1 MQVPLWAEGKGNMPK
16 KYGQWLLGALLGFGA
31 LWIGLRYVLP
41 VALPFLLGLLL
52 ALAAEPVTV
61 FCARRG
67 RLPRAVSSGIGV
79 GSVLLTLTVLL
90 SFLGAAVVREIGVLM
105 RALPDLQETA
115 RAGASVAQAQLLY
128 AAQQAPDGLRPLLS
142 GLVERFFSDGT
153 AVMNLVTDKLPGL
166 LGAVLGAVPN
176 SALMIGTGI
185 LSGFMISARLPKL
198 RGLLSRHIP
207 EKWKNTYFPA
217 LKRVRGALWGWLKA
231 QLLLC
236 LVTYGIVT
244 VGFLLMRI
252 PFAPAWAV
260 LVALVDAVPL
270 LGTGTVLVPCAIV
283 SILQGAGR
291 RAFSYLMIYGLS
303 AATRAVLEPRLVG
316 KHLGLDPLV
325 TLFAIY
331 TGYRFW
337 GFLGLIFA
345 PMTAAAF
352 LQILNAE
359 KM

>member
-1 MQVPLWAEGKGNMPK
+1 MPK
-16 KYGQWLLGALLGFGA
+16 NYMKWLLGAVLGFGA
-31 LWIGLRYVLP
+31 LWVGLRYALP

-52 ALAAEPVTV
+52 ALAAEPVTSLCV
-61 FCARRG
+61 QRG
-67 RLPRAVSSGIGV
+67 GLSRTISSGIGV
-79 GSVLLTLTVLL
+79 GSVLLSLTVLL
-90 SFLGAAVVREIGVLM
+90 SLLGAVVVREIGVLM
-105 RALPDLQETA
+105 GALPDLQQTA
-115 RAGASVAQAQLLY
+115 RDGIHLAQTQLLR
-128 AAQQAPDGLRPLLS
+128 AAQQAPDGVRPLLS
-142 GLVERFFSDGT
+142 GMLERFFSDGT
-153 AVMNLVTDKLPGL
+153 AVMDMVTDRLPGV
-166 LGAVLGAVPN
+166 LGAVLGAVPD

-185 LSGFMISARLPKL
+185 LAGFMISARLPEL
-198 RGLLSRHIP
+198 RALLARHIP

-217 LKRVRGALWGWLKA
+217 MKRIRSALWGWLKA
-231 QLLLC
+231 QLVLC

-244 VGFLLMRI
+244 VGFLFMGI

-283 SILQGAGR
+283 CIFQGEGS
-291 RAFSYLMIYGLS
+291 RALSYLIIYGLS
-303 AATRAVLEPRLVG
+303 AGARAVLEPRLVG
-316 KHLGLDPLV
+316 KNLGLDPLV

-337 GFLGLIFA
+337 GFLGLILA
-345 PMTAAAF
+345 PMAAAAF

>member
-1 MQVPLWAEGKGNMPK
+1 MPK
-16 KYGQWLLGALLGFGA
+16 NYWGRLIWLLLGFGA
-31 LWIGLRYVLP
+31 LWVGIRYVLP
-41 VALPFLLGLLL
+41 VTLPFLLGLLL

-61 FCARRG
+61 LCAEKG
-67 RLPRAVSSGIGV
+67 RLPRAVSSGVGV
-79 GSVLLTLTVLL
+79 GSVLLSLTVLL
-90 SFLGAAVVREIGVLM
+90 SLLGAVIVREIGVLM
-105 RALPDLQETA
+105 GALPDLQQTA
-115 RAGASVAQAQLLY
+115 RDGVSMAQTQLLRV
-128 AAQQAPDGLRPLLS
+128 AQQAPDGVRPLLS

-153 AVMNLVTDKLPGL
+153 AVMDTVADRLPGI
-166 LGAVLGAVPN
+166 LGAVLGAVPD

-185 LSGFMISARLPKL
+185 LAGFMFSARLPEL
-198 RGLLSRHIP
+198 RGLLARHIP

-217 LKRVRGALWGWLKA
+217 MKRVRSTLWGWLKA

-244 VGFLLMRI
+244 AGFLFMGI

-283 SILQGAGR
+283 SVLQGEGS
-291 RAFSYLMIYGLS
+291 RAVSYLVIYGLS
-303 AATRAVLEPRLVG
+303 AGARAVLEPRLVG
-316 KHLGLDPLV
+316 KNLGLDPLI

-337 GFLGLIFA
+337 GFLGLILA
-345 PMTAAAF
+345 PMTASAI

>member
-1 MQVPLWAEGKGNMPK
+1 MLKD
-16 KYGQWLLGALLGFGA
+16 YGGRLIWLILGFGA
-31 LWIGLRYVLP
+31 LWVGLRYVLP
-41 VALPFLLGLLL
+41 VTLPFLLGLLL
-52 ALAAEPVTV
+52 ALAAEPLTV
-61 FCARRG
+61 LCTEKG

-79 GSVLLTLTVLL
+79 CSVLLSLTVLL
-90 SFLGAAVVREIGVLM
+90 SLLGAVIVREIGVLM
-105 RALPDLQETA
+105 GALPDLQQTA
-115 RAGASVAQAQLLY
+115 RDGVSMAQTQLLRVAQL
-128 AAQQAPDGLRPLLS
+128 APDGVRPLLS

-153 AVMNLVTDKLPGL
+153 AVMDAVTDRLPGI
-166 LGAVLGAVPN
+166 LGAVLGAVPD

-185 LSGFMISARLPKL
+185 LAGFMFSARLPEL
-198 RGLLSRHIP
+198 RGFLTRRIP
-207 EKWKNTYFPA
+207 EKWKSTYFPA
-217 LKRVRGALWGWLKA
+217 MRRIRSALWGWLKA

-244 VGFLLMRI
+244 VGFLFMGI
-252 PFAPAWAV
+252 PFAPAWAI

-283 SILQGAGR
+283 SILQGEGS
-291 RAFSYLMIYGLS
+291 RALLYLIIYGLS
-303 AATRAVLEPRLVG
+303 AGVRAALEPRLVG
-316 KHLGLDPLV
+316 KNLGLDPLI

-337 GFLGLIFA
+337 GFLGLILA
-345 PMTAAAF
+345 PMAAAAV